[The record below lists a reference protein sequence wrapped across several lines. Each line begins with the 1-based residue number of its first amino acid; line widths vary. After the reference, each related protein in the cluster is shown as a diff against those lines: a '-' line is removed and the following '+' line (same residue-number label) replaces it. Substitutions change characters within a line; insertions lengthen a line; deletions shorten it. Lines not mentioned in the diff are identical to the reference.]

1 MICRKIAPTTAPVT
15 GRRCEYCG
23 TAFAP
28 PGVPDID
35 AARIITLRMQLEGA
49 RLERAQMDAT
59 RAVIESL
66 RRPQEE
72 RGKRNGEEN

>member
-1 MICRKIAPTTAPVT
+1 MPQNCPNCGAPVT

-35 AARIITLRMQLEGA
+35 AARIITLRTQLEGA

-59 RAVIESL
+59 REAIESL
-66 RRPQEE
+66 RRPQKE